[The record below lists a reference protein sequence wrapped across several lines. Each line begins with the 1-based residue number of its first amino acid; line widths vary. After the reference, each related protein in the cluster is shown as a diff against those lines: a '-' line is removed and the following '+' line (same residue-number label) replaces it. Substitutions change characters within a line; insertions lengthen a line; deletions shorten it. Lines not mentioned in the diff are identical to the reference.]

1 MTKRR
6 AASTHPTAQA
16 PSPTAPAMPSSRRTD
31 PALHPKAPLEV
42 LLSRAL
48 DQELEWYFAYGEA
61 ALGRDDVSIL
71 PSYVAVRILAD
82 GTSAASPRRG
92 QHLGETTEDMCRA
105 RGHELARTVRGCLHV
120 LPTRHASVLRAAYTP
135 RRWPKPVE
143 KAFDVLAPIAVR
155 LAFAED
161 PWPQR
166 SARAG
171 LEEATANRLSAAL
184 VDPAM
189 VKVAQIRAQAQRLL
203 GSAVV
208 AYAKARAEVAP
219 ALEVR

>member
-1 MTKRR
+1 MKKPVPK
-6 AASTHPTAQA
+6 AEPNAQA
-16 PSPTAPAMPSSRRTD
+16 PSPTAPAMPFSRRTD

-71 PSYVAVRILAD
+71 PSYVAVRILA
-82 GTSAASPRRG
+82 T
-92 QHLGETTEDMCRA
+92 QTTEDMCRA

-120 LPTRHASVLRAAYTP
+120 LATRHASVLRAAYTP

-171 LEEATANRLSAAL
+171 LEEATAHRLSAAL
-184 VDPAM
+184 VPPAK
-189 VKVAQIRAQAQRLL
+189 VKVAQMRAQAQRLL